1 MENIAE
7 TWLLFWSK
15 TFLKPMFLK
24 NFWFWTSYKI
34 WALSYTYLERN
45 LVKISL
51 FSEIF
56 REEVCV
62 DISRLSY
69 VYKDDK
75 NVT

>member
-1 MENIAE
+1 MSVV
-7 TWLLFWSK
+7 LC
-15 TFLKPMFLK
+15 
-24 NFWFWTSYKI
+24 
-34 WALSYTYLERN
+34 LSRAKLGQ
-45 LVKISL
+45 SL

>member
-1 MENIAE
+1 MS
-7 TWLLFWSK
+7 LV
-15 TFLKPMFLK
+15 
-24 NFWFWTSYKI
+24 
-34 WALSYTYLERN
+34 LSLSERN

>member
-1 MENIAE
+1 MSIVLYA
-7 TWLLFWSK
+7 
-15 TFLKPMFLK
+15 
-24 NFWFWTSYKI
+24 
-34 WALSYTYLERN
+34 YLERN

-56 REEVCV
+56 QEEVCV
-62 DISRLSY
+62 DISRLNY